1 MKIVRSAREKK
12 VKDTA
17 AYLSAM
23 GVRELGFERFMKALY
38 YVNGIMKPYA
48 WKIPLRIW
56 KCRQFEQREKGGA
69 IAEWLTE
76 YRSIIISESM
86 SRPTASDMVVIPQS
100 PYEFLDLYS
109 LDALANLR
117 FWEHYVETHPPGW
130 SASYGHAGKHA
141 DNMSE
146 IRDFFKDFSFN
157 LSVINNGVS
166 H

>member
-1 MKIVRSAREKK
+1 
-12 VKDTA
+12 
-17 AYLSAM
+17 M

-76 YRSIIISESM
+76 YRSIIIS
-86 SRPTASDMVVIPQS
+86 
-100 PYEFLDLYS
+100 
-109 LDALANLR
+109 
-117 FWEHYVETHPPGW
+117 
-130 SASYGHAGKHA
+130 ASYGHAGKHA